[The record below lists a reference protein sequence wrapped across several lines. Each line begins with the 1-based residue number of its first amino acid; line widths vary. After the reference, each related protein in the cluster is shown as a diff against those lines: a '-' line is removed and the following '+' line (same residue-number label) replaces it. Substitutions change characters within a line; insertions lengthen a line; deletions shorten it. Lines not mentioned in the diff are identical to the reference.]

1 MGIRNKISPGY
12 TYFVTLTI
20 VEWIDIFSRPV
31 YRHLIVDALNY
42 CVETKGLKIY
52 CWCLMS
58 NHLHMIAGAS
68 EETTLSDIL
77 RDFKKYLS
85 KEIIHTIKAIP
96 ESRQDWL
103 LNLFWY
109 TGKNNKK
116 IKFYKVWQDGNDAK
130 EINSADFL
138 DQKMEYIHLNPVRAE
153 IVMDSTDYLYSSA
166 VDYGGSKG
174 LVSIEFV

>member
-1 MGIRNKISPGY
+1 
-12 TYFVTLTI
+12 
-20 VEWIDIFSRPV
+20 
-31 YRHLIVDALNY
+31 
-42 CVETKGLKIY
+42 
-52 CWCLMS
+52 
-58 NHLHMIAGAS
+58 MIAGAS

-77 RDFKKYLS
+77 RDFKKYTS

-103 LNLFWY
+103 INLFWY

-138 DQKMEYIHLNPVRAE
+138 DQLPAFSH
-153 IVMDSTDYLYSSA
+153 
-166 VDYGGSKG
+166 
-174 LVSIEFV
+174 F

>member
-52 CWCLMS
+52 RWCLMS

-77 RDFKKYLS
+77 RDFKKYTS

-103 LNLFWY
+103 INLFWY

-153 IVMDSTDYLYSSA
+153 IVMDPTDYLYSSA
-166 VDYGGSKG
+166 VDYSGSKG